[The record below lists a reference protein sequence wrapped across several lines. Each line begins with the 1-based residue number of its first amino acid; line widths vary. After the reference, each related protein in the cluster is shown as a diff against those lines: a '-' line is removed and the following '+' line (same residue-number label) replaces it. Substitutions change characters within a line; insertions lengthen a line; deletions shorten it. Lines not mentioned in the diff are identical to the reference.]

1 VENSRVTSHQICNIR
16 NSRHRLVAG
25 LAASGGVVCLA
36 PGICSI
42 NLKHVMFAGRYWMRG
57 SGCSQ
62 PQLQAHTL
70 PIALMMEG
78 LKVLISR
85 ALFFSFR
92 AIFGRFSIFRS
103 FLGPDFPFFVIF
115 ETRNDGILAR
125 RMRPCTTAHHR
136 IVLKQGV
143 RPQCAVKKY

>member
-1 VENSRVTSHQICNIR
+1 
-16 NSRHRLVAG
+16 
-25 LAASGGVVCLA
+25 VCLA

-70 PIALMMEG
+70 PIALTEEVMTSKLMEG

-115 ETRNDGILAR
+115 ETRNDGILAPR
-125 RMRPCTTAHHR
+125 R
-136 IVLKQGV
+136 
-143 RPQCAVKKY
+143 